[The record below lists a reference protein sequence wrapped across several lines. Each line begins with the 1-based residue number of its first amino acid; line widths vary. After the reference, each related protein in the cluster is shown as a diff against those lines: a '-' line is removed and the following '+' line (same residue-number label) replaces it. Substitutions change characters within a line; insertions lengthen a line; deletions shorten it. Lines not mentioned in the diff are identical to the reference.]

1 MKTRTAIFVAVSVAL
16 GLASPALFAQGQKP
30 AVTNP
35 SAAKAKKQADGADD
49 LLAGR
54 KGAPGT
60 AKQGTTQKGSG
71 QGQQVSGQ
79 RKAQAMNDPG
89 QGQGGPGSVQSRQK
103 SQAMSDPGQGQ
114 GGPGSVQSRQ
124 KSQMQ
129 GQGGQAGGGE
139 QFHKGNQMKGAA
151 SAKGA
156 ASSKAAQMHK

>member
-35 SAAKAKKQADGADD
+35 SAAKAKQADKNDD
-49 LLAGR
+49 MLAGR
-54 KGAPGT
+54 KGTSTDKKGT
-60 AKQGTTQKGSG
+60 AQTGSAQGQQGPGQRKLEAKAQKGSG
-71 QGQQVSGQ
+71 QGQQGPGQ
-79 RKAQAMNDPG
+79 RKA
-89 QGQGGPGSVQSRQK
+89 
-103 SQAMSDPGQGQ
+103 QAMSDPGQGQ
-114 GGPGSVQSRQ
+114 SGPGSVQSRQ

-129 GQGGQAGGGE
+129 GQSGLAGGGE
-139 QFHKGNQMKGAA
+139 QFHKGAA